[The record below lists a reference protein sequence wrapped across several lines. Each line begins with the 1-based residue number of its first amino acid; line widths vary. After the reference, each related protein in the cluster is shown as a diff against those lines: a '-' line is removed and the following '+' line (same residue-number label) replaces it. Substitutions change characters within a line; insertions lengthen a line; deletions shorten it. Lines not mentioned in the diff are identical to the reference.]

1 MASLNQ
7 QTTPHGTGS
16 HYGRWF
22 AIAAVVA
29 VVVVGIVLLAVYGGG
44 GSVGG
49 GY

>member
-16 HYGRWF
+16 HYGRWI
-22 AIAAVVA
+22 AIAAVLAA
-29 VVVVGIVLLAVYGGG
+29 VVIGVVLLAVYGGG
-44 GSVGG
+44 SGG